1 VAIQLLGSL
10 AELLLILI
18 FIFAILGIAVSRLTS
33 IMLIL
38 IAVLSI
44 VGVVLLAAGG

>member
-1 VAIQLLGSL
+1 MKNGALNK
-10 AELLLILI
+10 LIK
-18 FIFAILGIAVSRLTS
+18 TS

-44 VGVVLLAAGG
+44 FTIRVDY